1 MPPQSAPSPF
11 AARHARWTELHARH
25 GPARAYPYAWRLPEL
40 ARGEGRR
47 ASVRAALALSLTL
60 YGLGR
65 FPEAQRKL
73 PPDLFFDEDDAEL
86 AAAVDD
92 LRRRCLWWMGEDV
105 APPPDAS
112 PPGCAQAPAALLRRA
127 YFHFLGDRPLPPADA
142 AWQAA
147 PGVDDLPG
155 AWLTLLRHWS
165 RLRVGQ
171 PAPASDAHAALAAL
185 CRQAPAEAA
194 HAVAVF
200 AEAAFHQHAALSL
213 VWLEEALEQ
222 GERFGQHHLKARL
235 LHLKARA
242 LAAGGALREADRFLA
257 LAREWAARQGAWRA
271 LRDMAL

>member
-1 MPPQSAPSPF
+1 MPRQPQPSPF
-11 AARHARWTELHARH
+11 AARHARWTELHARF

-40 ARGEGRR
+40 ARGEGRL

-65 FPEAQRKL
+65 FPEALRNL
-73 PPDLFFDEDDAEL
+73 SPDLFLEEDDAEL

-92 LRRRCLWWMGEDV
+92 LRRRCLWWMGEDI
-105 APPPDAS
+105 APPPDVS
-112 PPGCAQAPAALLRRA
+112 PPGCPPAPAALLRRA
-127 YFHFLGDRPLPPADA
+127 YFHFLSDRPLPPEDT

-147 PGVDDLPG
+147 LAADDFHG
-155 AWLTLLRHWS
+155 AWLTLLVYWS

-171 PAPASDAHAALAAL
+171 PASATDAHAALAAL
-185 CRQAPAEAA
+185 RRQAPAEAA
-194 HAVAVF
+194 HAAAVY
-200 AEAAFHQHAALSL
+200 AEAAFHLAPALSL

-222 GERFGQHHLKARL
+222 GERFGQHHLKVRL

-242 LAAGGALREADRFLA
+242 LEAGGALREADRFLA
-257 LAREWAARQGAWRA
+257 LAREWAARQGAWRV